1 MRLPLHADEELA
13 GPVPEGMFTL
23 RHVSHSVCRDTGMEN
38 RTLATT
44 LSGCATRCL
53 LVNRESGSRT
63 CSHFG
68 WIPRLRECFIYPSCT
83 RRELYGEKVKLYE
96 KSAPRPSQSTVSA
109 PMAAQSPCALSDTAH
124 LARAERTQMW
134 STCARRVRASAWSTS
149 AR

>member
-1 MRLPLHADEELA
+1 MCPPLQADEELA

-23 RHVSHSVCRDTGMEN
+23 RHVSHSICKDVGMEN

-68 WIPRLRECFIYPSCT
+68 WIPRLRECFIYSSCT
-83 RRELYGEKVKLYE
+83 RRELFGEKVKLYE
-96 KSAPRPSQSTVSA
+96 KGTPRPSHGTVSV
-109 PMAAQSPCALSDTAH
+109 
-124 LARAERTQMW
+124 W
-134 STCARRVRASAWSTS
+134 
-149 AR
+149 

>member
-1 MRLPLHADEELA
+1 MCPPLQADEELA

-23 RHVSHSVCRDTGMEN
+23 RHVSHSVCRGTGMEN

-68 WIPRLRECFIYPSCT
+68 WIPRLRECFIYSSCT
-83 RRELYGEKVKLYE
+83 RRELFGEKVKLYE
-96 KSAPRPSQSTVSA
+96 KSASRPSQNTVS
-109 PMAAQSPCALSDTAH
+109 
-124 LARAERTQMW
+124 
-134 STCARRVRASAWSTS
+134 VR
-149 AR
+149 